1 MRCEAPVLMVE
12 PDPAGVER
20 ALVAGELACPSCRGE
35 LRPWGRAPRR
45 LRDFER
51 DRPVGVRRSRCR
63 ACRVTH
69 VLLPTVALARR
80 RDLVEVIGAALVAK
94 ASGAGHRPIADLLLV
109 PRSTVRGWLRRFA
122 ARAGPIREH
131 FTCLAMALDSQAD
144 PPQPR
149 GSPLADAV
157 EAIGVAA
164 AVAVRRLGPA
174 TSPWQ
179 FASGATA
186 GRLLVLPSSGVASNT
201 SGLFPAP
208 G

>member
-1 MRCEAPVLMVE
+1 MWCEAPVLMVE
-12 PDPAGVER
+12 PDPARVER
-20 ALVAGELACPSCRGE
+20 ALVAGELACPGCAGE
-35 LRPWGRAPRR
+35 LRPWGRVPRWLR
-45 LRDFER
+45 L
-51 DRPVGVRRSRCR
+51 GVEWRGWLRRGRCR
-63 ACRVTH
+63 GCRATH
-69 VLLPTVALARR
+69 VLLPVACLARR
-80 RDLVEVIGAALVAK
+80 RDLVGVIGAALQAK
-94 ASGAGHRPIADLLLV
+94 ATGTGHRPIADLLLV

-122 ARAGPIREH
+122 TRAGAIREH
-131 FTCLAMALDSQAD
+131 FTCLALWLDPRAD

-164 AVAVRRLGPA
+164 AAAVRRLGPA

-186 GRLLVLPSSGVASNT
+186 GRLLVMPSAGTASNT
-201 SGLFPAP
+201 SGLFPAV